1 MPKICEFANCRT
13 RACYG
18 LYYETPIMCTAHK
31 GEYKPQYNICVCGK
45 HEPHFNYVGQK
56 KKYCSSCKLDGMI
69 NVKIKNCFCGKV
81 QACYNYE
88 GLKPEYCGK
97 CKLENMINLVE
108 TKCFCGKTG
117 ARFNYEGLR
126 PEYCSECKLE
136 NMINVRIKKCL
147 CGKSQSCYNY
157 EGLKPKYCG
166 KCKLEGMINL
176 VKKKCYC
183 GKSQSSYNYEGLKPE
198 YCSSCKLEGMIDVV
212 HKKCNCS
219 KCTPTF
225 NYNGLT
231 AQYCSS
237 CKLEGMVNVVNKKCF
252 CNKCI
257 PTFNYYGLT
266 PQYCSSCK
274 LDGMVNVNNK
284 KCKGDFCIE
293 TSANPKYKGYCKH
306 CYQLTFPNDPLTFQ
320 MKSKTKEI
328 AVRDFI
334 NSIFDGFSHDQ
345 PLWTGNCD
353 CTHRRRIDHRK
364 LIGNTLLCIETDEYQ
379 HKGYNK
385 TDEQIRYDDLF
396 MIHGGKFV
404 FIRFNPDKYTVNG
417 KQRNPYLFVRLSV
430 LEQEIKKQ
438 IKRIENDENT
448 ELLEIIKLY
457 YDEFECKNTE
467 NTIKLENTFVEN
479 NSILNK

>member
-1 MPKICEFANCRT
+1 MPKICEFANCRR
-13 RACYG
+13 RAGYG
-18 LYYETPIMCTAHK
+18 LYYETPIMCKEHK
-31 GEYKPQYNICVCGK
+31 GDYKPQYNICVCGK
-45 HEPHFNYVGQK
+45 HEPHFNYIGQK

-108 TKCFCGKTG
+108 TKCFCGRTG
-117 ARFNYEGLR
+117 ARFNYYGLR
-126 PEYCSECKLE
+126 PKYCSECKVE
-136 NMINVRIKKCL
+136 NMINVTNDTCF
-147 CGKSQSCYNY
+147 CGRTLYPIFNY
-157 EGLKPKYCG
+157 KGLIPKYC
-166 KCKLEGMINL
+166 KDCKLEGMINL
-176 VKKKCYC
+176 KTKLCNC
-183 GKSQSSYNYEGLKPE
+183 QTSQPTFNFAGLRPE
-198 YCSSCKLEGMIDVV
+198 YCSKCKTEEMVDVVNKKCNCGTIAHFNFAGLRPEYCSKCRLEGMIDLVN
-212 HKKCNCS
+212 KMCLCRGTNPS
-219 KCTPTF
+219 F
-225 NYNGLT
+225 NYKGKQ
-231 AQYCSS
+231 AEYC
-237 CKLEGMVNVVNKKCF
+237 NN
-252 CNKCI
+252 
-257 PTFNYYGLT
+257 
-266 PQYCSSCK
+266 CK
-274 LDGMVNVNNK
+274 LDGMVNVHNK

-328 AVRDFI
+328 AVRDYI
-334 NSIFDGFSHDQ
+334 NSNFEGFSHDQ

-385 TDEQIRYDDLF
+385 TDEEIRYDDLF

-448 ELLEIIKLY
+448 ELLEIVKLY
-457 YDEFECKNTE
+457 YDEFESKNTE

>member
-1 MPKICEFANCRT
+1 
-13 RACYG
+13 
-18 LYYETPIMCTAHK
+18 
-31 GEYKPQYNICVCGK
+31 
-45 HEPHFNYVGQK
+45 
-56 KKYCSSCKLDGMI
+56 MI
-69 NVKIKNCFCGKV
+69 NVKIKNCFCGKS

-117 ARFNYEGLR
+117 SRFNYEGLR

-136 NMINVRIKKCL
+136 NMINVRIKKCI
-147 CGKSQSCYNY
+147 CGNSQCCYNY
-157 EGLKPKYCG
+157 QGLKPEYCG

-176 VKKKCYC
+176 VKKKCVCGNSQPCYNYEGLRPEYC
-183 GKSQSSYNYEGLKPE
+183 GKCRLVGMIDLIHKKCNCGKCLPSFNYEGLKPEYCGQCKSNGMIDVLNRRCKCKNAQPLFNFEGLRAE
-198 YCSSCKLEGMIDVV
+198 YCSSCKLEGMNDVL
-212 HKKCNCS
+212 H
-219 KCTPTF
+219 
-225 NYNGLT
+225 
-231 AQYCSS
+231 
-237 CKLEGMVNVVNKKCF
+237 
-252 CNKCI
+252 
-257 PTFNYYGLT
+257 
-266 PQYCSSCK
+266 
-274 LDGMVNVNNK
+274 K

-328 AVRDFI
+328 AVRDYI
-334 NSIFDGFSHDQ
+334 NSNFDGFSHDK

-364 LIGNTLLCIETDEYQ
+364 LIGNTLLCIETDEFQ
-379 HKGYNK
+379 HKSYNK
-385 TDEQIRYDDLF
+385 TDEEIRYDDLF